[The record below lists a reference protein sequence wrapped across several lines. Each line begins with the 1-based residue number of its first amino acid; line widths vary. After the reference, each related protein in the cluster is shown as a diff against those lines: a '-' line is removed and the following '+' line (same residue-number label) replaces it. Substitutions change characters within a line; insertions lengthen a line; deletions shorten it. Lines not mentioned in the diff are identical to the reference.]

1 MSRKYL
7 LLFGMVLMV
16 AVFFQGAAQAAA
28 DETASKPAAGV
39 KQNDSEEDLAKQS
52 QNPVSNL
59 MSVPFQYNVY
69 SGGGLGNSTMSV
81 LNFQPVIPKKLNKDW
96 NLITRIILPLM
107 SSPTPIGTVSGT
119 GDANASF
126 FFSPNKP
133 GDVTMGFGPIV
144 QVPTASSEMLG
155 TQTWGVGPTA
165 VIVKTYKQWV
175 IGAMANYITTVG
187 NSPTGRRT
195 DQLLVQPFFN
205 YNFPH
210 AKGLAISYAPQITAD
225 FTRAPGDQWTLPV
238 GLMVTQIFQIGKQP
252 VSFAIG
258 GFKNVI
264 RTSNG
269 PEWNFRFALTFMFP
283 E

>member
-1 MSRKYL
+1 MNRKFG
-7 LLFGMVLMV
+7 LLFGIL
-16 AVFFQGAAQAAA
+16 FIGIFLLQGTVQAAA
-28 DETASKPAAGV
+28 AEPAAKPVLGAKLV
-39 KQNDSEEDLAKQS
+39 DPEEDLARKS

-69 SGGGLGNSTMSV
+69 SGGALGNSTMSV
-81 LNFQPVIPKKLNKDW
+81 LNIQPVIPHQLSKDW
-96 NLITRIILPLM
+96 NLITRIIVPLM
-107 SSPTPIGTVSGT
+107 SSPTATGTVSGT
-119 GDANASF
+119 GDSNMSF

-133 GDVTMGFGPIV
+133 GEITVGFGPIV
-144 QVPTASSEMLG
+144 QLPTAGNEALG
-155 TQTWGVGPTA
+155 TQTWGIGPTA
-165 VIVKTYKQWV
+165 VIVKMHKQWV
-175 IGAMANYITTVG
+175 YGAMANYITSFG

-210 AKGLAISYAPQITAD
+210 AKGLSVSYAPQITAD

-252 VSFAIG
+252 VSVSIG

-264 RTSNG
+264 RPANA
-269 PEWNFRFALTFMFP
+269 PEWNFRFVMTFMFP
-283 E
+283 G